1 MNRRSSILGCV
12 AAIVSCVVV
21 GSACAQ
27 PSGLQELGS
36 AGSPNVTPKEQ
47 EGIGV
52 VENLGGQIPL
62 DLVFTNAA
70 GESVE
75 LGTFFNQGKPVILAM
90 VYYDCPVVC
99 TVVMGKLT
107 AAFKGI
113 DFNIG
118 EDYSVIFASI
128 DPTERSP
135 LASSVKDR
143 YLANYGRAN
152 DGNTAEGWAFLTTP
166 TDSAKILAESLGWTY
181 KPLTDGEY
189 SHPVCIFILTPEGR
203 IARYV
208 YGVGYE
214 SETMRMALLEA
225 SKGTIS
231 ESIGDMI
238 RMYCFRYDPTTG
250 KYAVVAFRVVQL
262 GGIVSILIVG
272 ALIGIMLTKERIRH
286 HRSRV
291 AAEALPEADK
301 SDTSHSAAGP
311 TI

>member
-1 MNRRSSILGCV
+1 MNIRRAIWGV
-12 AAIVSCVVV
+12 AAGIVSCLAA
-21 GSACAQ
+21 GSLCAQ
-27 PSGLQELGS
+27 PGGLQDIGS
-36 AGSPNVTPKEQ
+36 AGSPNVTPQEQ

-62 DLVFTNAA
+62 DLVFTNAD
-70 GESVE
+70 GKQVE
-75 LGTFFNQGKPVILAM
+75 LGSYFNQDKPVILAM
-90 VYYDCPVVC
+90 VYYDCPIVC
-99 TVVMGKLT
+99 AVVMGKLT

-113 DFNIG
+113 DFAIG
-118 EDYSVIFASI
+118 EDYNVIFASI

-143 YLANYGRAN
+143 YLANYGRPNEGHA
-152 DGNTAEGWAFLTTP
+152 AEGWAFLT
-166 TDSAKILAESLGWTY
+166 DSGESAKILAESLGWTY
-181 KPLTDGEY
+181 KPIVGGEY
-189 SHPVCIFILTPEGR
+189 SHPVCIFVLTPEGR

-214 SETMRMALLEA
+214 PETMRMALLEA

-262 GGIVSILIVG
+262 GGVASILLVG
-272 ALIGIMLTKERIRH
+272 SLIGIMLTKERIRH
-286 HRSRV
+286 RRSLV
-291 AAEALPEADK
+291 ATEATPAKDAT
-301 SDTSHSAAGP
+301 DTSHSAAGP
-311 TI
+311 TL